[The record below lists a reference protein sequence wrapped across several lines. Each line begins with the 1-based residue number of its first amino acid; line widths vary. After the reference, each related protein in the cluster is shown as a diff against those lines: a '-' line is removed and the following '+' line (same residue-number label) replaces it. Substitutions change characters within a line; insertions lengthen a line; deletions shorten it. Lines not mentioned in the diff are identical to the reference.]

1 MRAPLPLPQPL
12 PQATPAS
19 RVRALEP
26 AAPRGLDGPIS
37 RSEPL
42 DLKAFPTPQAR
53 KAGPATAAP
62 TPPPPGPAPLRGTQD
77 YAAMGSLLDQLAQD
91 QRALRALLAAHPGP
105 IEALAGPD
113 RAALLTLLKRRDA
126 TEELLQAQWGE
137 HPLPQ
142 PAATPSSARPLL
154 TPTPLP

>member
-1 MRAPLPLPQPL
+1 
-12 PQATPAS
+12 
-19 RVRALEP
+19 
-26 AAPRGLDGPIS
+26 
-37 RSEPL
+37 
-42 DLKAFPTPQAR
+42 
-53 KAGPATAAP
+53 
-62 TPPPPGPAPLRGTQD
+62 
-77 YAAMGSLLDQLAQD
+77 MGSLLDQLAQD